1 LDGGFWVAIWSVL
14 DGSLRSAVDGEPLV
28 EGGGEKVEGV
38 FSGECGGESARL
50 VWVPMGDF
58 LEMSVWGKIEKKAE
72 AGERLSFEEGVHLF
86 QDADLHQLGQLA
98 DRVREGK
105 VGKRASYVLNRYL
118 NYSNVCILSC
128 QFCAFARKKRE
139 PGTFEISVEEM
150 VGEASKAVAGGA
162 TEIHIVGGLH
172 PSLPYNFYLD
182 MLRALAELKP
192 KPMLKVF
199 TAIEIRHLAERVAKK
214 SIREVLVDLR
224 SAGLD
229 SLTGGGA
236 EIFAPEVR
244 ERICR
249 GKESAEEWLEVHRI
263 WHGMGGRSTATMLY
277 GHVETA
283 EQRVDHL
290 EKLRGLQDET
300 GGFTGFIPFAFEPSQ
315 TRLAEL
321 GKIRRASAL
330 EELRVIA
337 ASRLI
342 LDNFDHIT
350 AYWISTGLPLAQIA
364 LSYGADDLHG
374 TIGEEKIF
382 HMAGAQTPVGQTRGN
397 LERAIRETGR
407 EPVQRNTFYDPILK

>member
-1 LDGGFWVAIWSVL
+1 
-14 DGSLRSAVDGEPLV
+14 VDGEPLV
-28 EGGGEKVEGV
+28 EGGREKVEGI
-38 FSGECGGESARL
+38 FSSECSRESARL
-50 VWVPMGDF
+50 AWVPMGDF
-58 LEMSVWGKIEKKAE
+58 REMSVWEKIEEKVE
-72 AGERLSFEEGVHLF
+72 AGKRLSFEEGVTLF
-86 QDADLHQLGQLA
+86 READLHQLGQLA
-98 DRVREGK
+98 DRVRERK

-139 PGTFEISVEEM
+139 PGTFELSVEEM
-150 VGEASKAVAGGA
+150 VGEASKAVAAGA

-172 PSLPYNFYLD
+172 PSLPYSFYLD
-182 MLRALAELKP
+182 MLKALAGIQP
-192 KPMLKVF
+192 KPMLKIF

-214 SIREVLVDLR
+214 SIPEVLLDLR
-224 SAGLD
+224 DAGLD

-244 ERICR
+244 ERICK

-300 GGFTGFIPFAFEPSQ
+300 GGFTGFIPFAFEPSE

-382 HMAGAQTPVGQTRGN
+382 HMAGAKTPVGESRGN
-397 LERAIRETGR
+397 LESAIREAGR
-407 EPVQRNTFYDPILK
+407 EPVQRNTFYEPVLK

>member
-1 LDGGFWVAIWSVL
+1 ML

-28 EGGGEKVEGV
+28 EGGREKVEGV
-38 FSGECGGESARL
+38 FSGECSGESARL
-50 VWVPMGDF
+50 AWVPMGDF
-58 LEMSVWGKIEKKAE
+58 LEMSMWEKIEEKVE
-72 AGERLSFEEGVHLF
+72 AGKRLSFEEGVYLF
-86 QDADLHQLGQLA
+86 RDADFHQLGQLA
-98 DRVREGK
+98 DRVRERK

-139 PGTFEISVEEM
+139 PGTFELSVEEM
-150 VGEASKAVAGGA
+150 VGEASKAVAAGA

-172 PSLPYNFYLD
+172 PSLPYSFYLE
-182 MLRALAELKP
+182 MLKALAGIQP
-192 KPMLKVF
+192 KPMLKIF

-214 SIREVLVDLR
+214 SIREVLMDLR
-224 SAGLD
+224 DAGLD

-244 ERICR
+244 ERICK

-263 WHGMGGRSTATMLY
+263 WHEMGGRSTATMLY

-300 GGFTGFIPFAFEPSQ
+300 GGFTGFIPFAFEPSE

-342 LDNFDHIT
+342 LDNFDHVT
-350 AYWISTGLPLAQIA
+350 AYWVSTGLPLAQIA

-382 HMAGAQTPVGQTRGN
+382 HMAGAKTPVGQTRGN
-397 LERAIRETGR
+397 LERAIREVGR
-407 EPVQRNTFYDPILK
+407 EPVQRNTFYEIV

>member
-1 LDGGFWVAIWSVL
+1 VY
-14 DGSLRSAVDGEPLV
+14 
-28 EGGGEKVEGV
+28 
-38 FSGECGGESARL
+38 
-50 VWVPMGDF
+50 
-58 LEMSVWGKIEKKAE
+58 
-72 AGERLSFEEGVHLF
+72 LF
-86 QDADLHQLGQLA
+86 RDADLHQLGQLA
-98 DRVREGK
+98 DRVRERK
-105 VGKRASYVLNRYL
+105 VGRRASYVLNRYL

-139 PGTFEISVEEM
+139 PGTFELSVDEM
-150 VGEASKAVAGGA
+150 VGEASKAVAQGA

-172 PSLPYNFYLD
+172 PSLPYSFYLE
-182 MLRALAELKP
+182 MLKALAGIQP
-192 KPMLKVF
+192 KPMLKIF

-214 SIREVLVDLR
+214 SIREVLMDLR
-224 SAGLD
+224 DAGLN

-244 ERICR
+244 EQICK

-382 HMAGAQTPVGQTRGN
+382 HMAGAKTPVGQTRGN
-397 LERAIRETGR
+397 LERAIREVGR
-407 EPVQRNTFYDPILK
+407 EPVQRDTFYEPILK

>member
-1 LDGGFWVAIWSVL
+1 MAIWSVL

-58 LEMSVWGKIEKKAE
+58 LEMSVWGKIEKKVE
-72 AGERLSFEEGVHLF
+72 AGERLSFEEGVYLF
-86 QDADLHQLGQLA
+86 READLHQLGQLA
-98 DRVREGK
+98 DRVREKK

-139 PGTFEISVEEM
+139 PGTFELSVDEM
-150 VGEASKAVAGGA
+150 VGEASKAVAAGA

-172 PSLPYNFYLD
+172 PSLPYSFYLE
-182 MLRALAELKP
+182 MLKALAGIQP
-192 KPMLKVF
+192 KPMLKIF

-214 SIREVLVDLR
+214 SIREVLMDLR

-244 ERICR
+244 ERICK
-249 GKESAEEWLEVHRI
+249 GKESAEEWLEVHKI

-300 GGFTGFIPFAFEPSQ
+300 GGFTGFIPFAFEPSK

>member
-1 LDGGFWVAIWSVL
+1 
-14 DGSLRSAVDGEPLV
+14 
-28 EGGGEKVEGV
+28 
-38 FSGECGGESARL
+38 
-50 VWVPMGDF
+50 
-58 LEMSVWGKIEKKAE
+58 MSVWEKIEKKAE
-72 AGERLSFEEGVHLF
+72 AGERLSLEEGVFLF
-86 QDADLHQLGQLA
+86 RDAELHQLGQLA
-98 DRVREGK
+98 DRVRERK

-128 QFCAFARKKRE
+128 QFCAFARKRRE
-139 PGTFEISVEEM
+139 PGTFELSVEEM
-150 VGEASKAVAGGA
+150 VEEGRKAVAQGA

-172 PSLPYNFYLD
+172 PSLPYSFYLE
-182 MLRALAELKP
+182 MLKELAGIQP
-192 KPMLKVF
+192 KPMLKIF

-214 SIREVLVDLR
+214 TIEEVLEDLR

-244 ERICR
+244 ERICK
-249 GKESAEEWLEVHRI
+249 GKETAEEWLEVHRV

-290 EKLRGLQDET
+290 ERLRGLQDET

-350 AYWISTGLPLAQIA
+350 AYWISTGLPLAQVA

-382 HMAGAQTPVGQTRGN
+382 HMAGAQTPKGETRGN
-397 LERAIRETGR
+397 LERAIREAGR
-407 EPVQRNTFYDPILK
+407 EPVQRDTFYEPVLR

>member
-1 LDGGFWVAIWSVL
+1 
-14 DGSLRSAVDGEPLV
+14 
-28 EGGGEKVEGV
+28 
-38 FSGECGGESARL
+38 
-50 VWVPMGDF
+50 
-58 LEMSVWGKIEKKAE
+58 MSVWEKIEKKAE
-72 AGERLSFEEGVHLF
+72 AGERLSFEDGVYLF
-86 QDADLHQLGQLA
+86 RDADLHQLGQLA
-98 DRVREGK
+98 DRVRERK

-128 QFCAFARKKRE
+128 QFCAFARKKRD
-139 PGTFEISVEEM
+139 PGTFELSVEEM
-150 VGEASKAVAGGA
+150 TEAARKSVGQGI

-172 PSLPYNFYLD
+172 PSLPYSFYLE
-182 MLRALAELKP
+182 MLRSLAALEP
-192 KPMLKVF
+192 RPTLKVF

-214 SIREVLVDLR
+214 PIAGVLRDLKE
-224 SAGLD
+224 AGLG

-236 EIFAPEVR
+236 EIFDAGVR
-244 ERICR
+244 DQICR
-249 GKESAEEWLEVHRI
+249 GKETGEEWLEVHRI

-277 GHVETA
+277 GHVETP

-300 GGFTGFIPFAFEPSQ
+300 RGFTGFVPFAFEPSQ
-315 TRLAEL
+315 TKLAEL

-330 EELRVIA
+330 EELRVMA

-382 HMAGAQTPVGQTRGN
+382 HMAGAQTPKGQTRGN
-397 LERAIRETGR
+397 LESAIREAGR
-407 EPVQRNTFYDPILK
+407 EPVQRDTFYEPVFK

>member
-1 LDGGFWVAIWSVL
+1 
-14 DGSLRSAVDGEPLV
+14 V
-28 EGGGEKVEGV
+28 EGI
-38 FSGECGGESARL
+38 FSGECSGESARL
-50 VWVPMGDF
+50 AWVPVGDF
-58 LEMSVWGKIEKKAE
+58 LEMSMWEKIEEKVE
-72 AGERLSFEEGVHLF
+72 AGKRLSFEEGVTLF
-86 QDADLHQLGQLA
+86 RDADFHQLGQLA
-98 DRVREGK
+98 DRVRERK

-139 PGTFEISVEEM
+139 PGTFELSVEEM
-150 VGEASKAVAGGA
+150 VGEASKAVAAGA

-172 PSLPYNFYLD
+172 PSLPYSFYLE
-182 MLRALAELKP
+182 MLKALAGIQP
-192 KPMLKVF
+192 KPMLKIF

-214 SIREVLVDLR
+214 SIREVLMDLR
-224 SAGLD
+224 DAGLD

-244 ERICR
+244 ERICK

-263 WHGMGGRSTATMLY
+263 WHEMGGRSTATMLY

-300 GGFTGFIPFAFEPSQ
+300 RGFTGFIPFAFEPSE

-342 LDNFDHIT
+342 LDNFDHVT

-382 HMAGAQTPVGQTRGN
+382 HMAGAKTPVGQTRGN
-397 LERAIRETGR
+397 LERAIREVGR
-407 EPVQRNTFYDPILK
+407 EPAQRNTFYELV

>member
-1 LDGGFWVAIWSVL
+1 LGPKERDKGKGI
-14 DGSLRSAVDGEPLV
+14 
-28 EGGGEKVEGV
+28 
-38 FSGECGGESARL
+38 FSGECGIESARFDWSI
-50 VWVPMGDF
+50 VGDF
-58 LEMSVWGKIEKKAE
+58 LEMSVWEKIEKKAE
-72 AGERLSFEEGVHLF
+72 AGERLSFEEGVYLF
-86 QDADLHQLGQLA
+86 RNADLHQLGQLA
-98 DRVREGK
+98 DRVRERK

-118 NYSNVCILSC
+118 NYSNVCVLSC
-128 QFCAFARKKRE
+128 QFCAFARRKRE
-139 PGTFEISVEEM
+139 PGTFELSVEEM
-150 VGEASKAVAGGA
+150 TREASKAVAQGA

-172 PSLPYNFYLD
+172 PSLPYSFYLE
-182 MLRALAELKP
+182 MLKALAGIKP
-192 KPMLKVF
+192 KPMLKIF

-214 SIREVLVDLR
+214 SIQEVLVDLR
-224 SAGLD
+224 DAGLD

-244 ERICR
+244 ERICK

-300 GGFTGFIPFAFEPSQ
+300 GGFTGFIPFAFEPSE

-342 LDNFDHIT
+342 LDNFDHVT
-350 AYWISTGLPLAQIA
+350 AYWISTGLPLAQVA

-397 LERAIRETGR
+397 LERAIREAGR
-407 EPVQRNTFYDPILK
+407 DAFQRNTFYEVVGT

>member
-1 LDGGFWVAIWSVL
+1 MSGW
-14 DGSLRSAVDGEPLV
+14 
-28 EGGGEKVEGV
+28 EKI
-38 FSGECGGESARL
+38 
-50 VWVPMGDF
+50 
-58 LEMSVWGKIEKKAE
+58 KEKTE
-72 AGERLSFEEGVHLF
+72 AGDRLSSEEGVYLF
-86 QDADLHQLGQLA
+86 READLHQLGQLA
-98 DRVREGK
+98 DGVRERK

-118 NYSNVCILSC
+118 NYSNICVLSC
-128 QFCAFARKKRE
+128 QFCAFARRKRE
-139 PGTFEISVEEM
+139 PGTFEMSVSE
-150 VGEASKAVAGGA
+150 VVDGAKQAVALGA

-172 PSLPYNFYLD
+172 PSLPYEFYLE
-182 MLRALAELKP
+182 MLRGLAGLEP
-192 KPMLKVF
+192 RPMLKVF

-214 SIREVLVDLR
+214 PIVEVLGDLQE
-224 SAGLD
+224 AGLD
-229 SLTGGGA
+229 SLTGGVA
-236 EIFAPEVR
+236 EIFDAGVR

-249 GKESAEEWLEVHRI
+249 GKESAEEWLEVHRT

-342 LDNFDHIT
+342 LDNFDHVT
-350 AYWISTGLPLAQIA
+350 AYWISTGLPLAQVA

-397 LERAIRETGR
+397 LERAIREAGR
-407 EPVQRNTFYDPILK
+407 EPVQRNTFYEAILK

>member
-1 LDGGFWVAIWSVL
+1 
-14 DGSLRSAVDGEPLV
+14 VDGEPLV
-28 EGGGEKVEGV
+28 EGGREKVEGV
-38 FSGECGGESARL
+38 FSGECGGESARFGRSI
-50 VWVPMGDF
+50 VGDF
-58 LEMSVWGKIEKKAE
+58 LAMKVWEKIEKKVEAE
-72 AGERLSFEEGVHLF
+72 ERLSFEEGVTLF
-86 QDADLHQLGQLA
+86 RDADLHQLGQLA
-98 DRVREGK
+98 DRVREKK

-128 QFCAFARKKRE
+128 QFCAFARKRRE
-139 PGTFEISVEEM
+139 PGTFELSVDEM
-150 VGEASKAVAGGA
+150 VGEASKAVAAGA

-172 PSLPYNFYLD
+172 PSLPYSFYLD
-182 MLRALAELKP
+182 MLRALAGLDP

-214 SIREVLVDLR
+214 SIAGVLKDLQE
-224 SAGLD
+224 AGLD

-244 ERICR
+244 ERICK

-300 GGFTGFIPFAFEPSQ
+300 GGFTGFVPFAFEPAE

-397 LERAIRETGR
+397 LERAIREAGR
-407 EPVQRNTFYDPILK
+407 EPVQRDTFYEPILK

>member
-1 LDGGFWVAIWSVL
+1 
-14 DGSLRSAVDGEPLV
+14 
-28 EGGGEKVEGV
+28 
-38 FSGECGGESARL
+38 
-50 VWVPMGDF
+50 
-58 LEMSVWGKIEKKAE
+58 MSMWEKIEEKAE
-72 AGERLSFEEGVHLF
+72 AGKRLSFEEGVYLF
-86 QDADLHQLGQLA
+86 RDADFHQLGKLA
-98 DRVREGK
+98 DRVRERK

-128 QFCAFARKKRE
+128 QFCAFARKRRE
-139 PGTFEISVEEM
+139 PGTFELSVEEM
-150 VGEASKAVAGGA
+150 VGEASKAVAQGA

-172 PSLPYNFYLD
+172 PSLPYSFYLE
-182 MLRALAELKP
+182 MLKTLAGINP
-192 KPMLKVF
+192 KPMLKIF
-199 TAIEIRHLAERVAKK
+199 TAIEIRHLAERVAKTTI
-214 SIREVLVDLR
+214 SEVLRDLR
-224 SAGLD
+224 EAGLD

-236 EIFAPEVR
+236 EIFDAGVR
-244 ERICR
+244 EKICR
-249 GKESAEEWLEVHRI
+249 GKESAEEWLEVHKV
-263 WHGMGGRSTATMLY
+263 WHRMGGRSTATMLY

-283 EQRVDHL
+283 DQRVDHL

-382 HMAGAQTPVGQTRGN
+382 HMAGAQTPKGQTRGN
-397 LERAIRETGR
+397 LESAIREAGR
-407 EPVQRNTFYDPILK
+407 EPVQRNTFYEVIRA

>member
-1 LDGGFWVAIWSVL
+1 
-14 DGSLRSAVDGEPLV
+14 
-28 EGGGEKVEGV
+28 
-38 FSGECGGESARL
+38 
-50 VWVPMGDF
+50 MGDF
-58 LEMSVWGKIEKKAE
+58 LEMSMWKKIKEKAE
-72 AGERLSFEEGVHLF
+72 AGERLSSEEGAYLF
-86 QDADLHQLGQLA
+86 RVADLHQLGQLA
-98 DRVREGK
+98 DRVREQK

-118 NYSNVCILSC
+118 NYSNVCVLSC
-128 QFCAFARKKRE
+128 QFCAFARRKRE
-139 PGTFEISVEEM
+139 PGTFELSVEEM
-150 VGEASKAVAGGA
+150 VCEASKAVAAGA

-172 PSLPYNFYLD
+172 PSLPYSFYLE
-182 MLRALAELKP
+182 MLKALAGIQP
-192 KPMLKVF
+192 KPMLKIF

-214 SIREVLVDLR
+214 SIREVLMDLR
-224 SAGLD
+224 DAGLD

-244 ERICR
+244 ERICK

-263 WHGMGGRSTATMLY
+263 WHEMGGRSTATMLY

-290 EKLRGLQDET
+290 EKLRALQDET
-300 GGFTGFIPFAFEPSQ
+300 KGFTGFIPFAFEPSQ

-342 LDNFDHIT
+342 LDNFDHVT

-397 LERAIRETGR
+397 LERAIREVGR
-407 EPVQRNTFYDPILK
+407 EPAQRNTFYELV

>member
-1 LDGGFWVAIWSVL
+1 MW
-14 DGSLRSAVDGEPLV
+14 E
-28 EGGGEKVEGV
+28 
-38 FSGECGGESARL
+38 
-50 VWVPMGDF
+50 
-58 LEMSVWGKIEKKAE
+58 KIEKKAE
-72 AGERLSFEEGVHLF
+72 AEERLSFEEGVHLF

-98 DRVREGK
+98 DRVRERK

-118 NYSNVCILSC
+118 NYSNICILSC

-224 SAGLD
+224 DAGLD

-244 ERICR
+244 ERICK

-382 HMAGAQTPVGQTRGN
+382 HMAGAQTPKGQTRGN
-397 LERAIRETGR
+397 LESAIREAGR
-407 EPVQRNTFYDPILK
+407 EPVQRDTFYEIV

>member
-1 LDGGFWVAIWSVL
+1 
-14 DGSLRSAVDGEPLV
+14 
-28 EGGGEKVEGV
+28 
-38 FSGECGGESARL
+38 
-50 VWVPMGDF
+50 
-58 LEMSVWGKIEKKAE
+58 MSMWEKIEKKAE
-72 AGERLSFEEGVHLF
+72 AGERLSLEEGVYLF
-86 QDADLHQLGQLA
+86 RDADLHQLGQLA
-98 DRVREGK
+98 DRVRERK

-118 NYSNVCILSC
+118 NYSNVCVLSC
-128 QFCAFARKKRE
+128 QFCAFARRKRE
-139 PGTFEISVEEM
+139 PGTFELSVKEM
-150 VGEASKAVAGGA
+150 TSEASKAVAQGA

-172 PSLPYNFYLD
+172 PSLPYSFYLE
-182 MLRALAELKP
+182 MLKALAGIRP
-192 KPMLKVF
+192 KPMLKIF

-224 SAGLD
+224 DAGLD

-244 ERICR
+244 ERICK

-342 LDNFDHIT
+342 LDNFDHVT
-350 AYWISTGLPLAQIA
+350 AYWISTGLPLAQVA

-382 HMAGAQTPVGQTRGN
+382 HMAGAQTPVSQTRGN
-397 LERAIRETGR
+397 LERAIREAGR
-407 EPVQRNTFYDPILK
+407 DAFQRNTFYEVVGS